1 MKKMKKNRR
10 HLAALTVLAAMALAL
25 AMALTACGNGG
36 EPADA
41 EDPASGKAS
50 GGNPLIAAED
60 VSKNLTFDH
69 AMELDY
75 AEGFSV
81 DYYKEGCVL
90 LSIVDGGQYL
100 LVPEGEAAPEDLPEG
115 ITVLQQPVSNVY
127 LVASAVMDMY
137 ASIDAVDQI
146 RFSAL
151 KESGWYVDAAKKAMG
166 SGDLL
171 YAGKY
176 SAPDY
181 ELILS
186 EGCGLAIE
194 NTMILH
200 SPDVK
205 EQLEGFGIP
214 VLVDRSSYEASPQ
227 GRMEWVKLYGVIS
240 GKEAE
245 AKKVFDE
252 QVQAIEAGKDGGDGT
267 QTVAFFYITS
277 NGGVNVRKSSDYLP
291 KMIRLAGG
299 KYIFDDL
306 GDEDDMAS
314 STMTMQMEDFYAAA
328 KDADYMVYN
337 SSIEGE
343 LPDLKSLLSKS
354 PLLEKC
360 KAVKD
365 GHVYC
370 TTKNLYQASM
380 ELGTMIG
387 DFSCMFTGRDDEM
400 TYMYQLK

>member
-1 MKKMKKNRR
+1 MKEMKKNRR
-10 HLAALTVLAAMALAL
+10 RLAVLTVLAAMALAL
-25 AMALTACGNGG
+25 AMVLTACGNGG

-81 DYYKEGCVL
+81 DYYKEGHVL
-90 LSIVDGGQYL
+90 LSIFDGGQYL
-100 LVPEGEAAPEDLPEG
+100 LVPEDEAAPEDLPGE

-151 KESGWYVDAAKKAMG
+151 KESGWYVDAAKEAMG

-205 EQLEGFGIP
+205 EQLESFGIP
-214 VLVDRSSYEASPQ
+214 VMVDRSSYEASPQ

-245 AKKVFDE
+245 AKKAFDQ
-252 QVQAIEAGKDGGDGT
+252 QVQAIEAGRGGGDGS

-343 LPDLKSLLSKS
+343 LPDLASLLAKS

>member
-1 MKKMKKNRR
+1 MKMKKKTLWSLLL
-10 HLAALTVLAAMALAL
+10 LAVL
-25 AMALTACGNGG
+25 AMALTLAACGS
-36 EPADA
+36 DDSVSKT
-41 EDPASGKAS
+41 EDPASGENP
-50 GGNPLIAAED
+50 GGNSLIAAED
-60 VSKNLTFDH
+60 VSGQLTCDRS
-69 AMELDY
+69 MKLDY
-75 AEGFSV
+75 AEEFSV
-81 DYYKEGCVL
+81 DYYKEGHVL
-90 LSIVDGGQYL
+90 LSISDGTQYL
-100 LVPEGEAAPEDLPEG
+100 LVPEDGEAPSDVPKQ
-115 ITVLQQPVSNVY
+115 ITVLQRPVSNVY
-127 LVASAVMDMY
+127 MVASAVMDMY
-137 ASIDAVDQI
+137 ASIDAMDQI

-151 KESGWYVDAAKKAMG
+151 KEGAWYVEEAREAMAD
-166 SGDLL
+166 GDIL

-200 SPDVK
+200 SPEVK
-205 EQLEGFGIP
+205 EQLESFDIP
-214 VLVDRSSYEASPQ
+214 VLVDRSSYEKTPQ
-227 GRMEWVKLYGVIS
+227 ARMEWVKLYGVIC
-240 GKEAE
+240 GKEREAE
-245 AKKVFDE
+245 EVFDQ
-252 QVQAIEAGKDGGDGT
+252 QVAAIEEGKDGGDGT

-277 NGGVNVRKSSDYLP
+277 SGGVNVRKSSDYLP
-291 KMIRLAGG
+291 KMIQLAGG

-306 GDEDDMAS
+306 GDADNMAS

-328 KDADYMVYN
+328 KDADYMIYN

-343 LPDLKSLLSKS
+343 LPDLESLLAKS

-360 KAVKD
+360 KAVQE

-387 DFSCMFTGRDDEM
+387 DFSRMLTGRDDEM
-400 TYMYQLK
+400 TYMYRLK